1 MAIAKRPS
9 FAAPPMP
16 MEKGLAIGLLGGS
29 FNPAHE
35 GHLHA
40 SALALKQLGLDYVW
54 WLVSPQNPLKSERG
68 MAPFEAR
75 LASAKQLARHP
86 RIIVTGIEA
95 QLGTRFTL
103 DTLKALKRRFPR
115 AHFVWLMGTDN
126 LVQFP
131 RWRNWQ
137 GIFRQI
143 PIAVIARPGTA
154 LTARTSKTAIRF
166 KNRLLP
172 TNAGFPRRSLPS
184 WTILDSG
191 ARNPQSATAI
201 RTASR
206 G

>member
-1 MAIAKRPS
+1 
-9 FAAPPMP
+9 MP
-16 MEKGLAIGLLGGS
+16 MESGLVIGLLGGS

-40 SALALKQLGLDYVW
+40 SALALKQVGLDCVW

-68 MAPFEAR
+68 MAPFETR
-75 LASAKQLARHP
+75 LASAKKFARHP
-86 RIIVTGIEA
+86 RIIATGIEA
-95 QLGTRFTL
+95 QLGTSFTL
-103 DTLKALKRRFPR
+103 DTVKALKRRFPR
-115 AHFVWLMGTDN
+115 VHFIWLMGTDN

-137 GIFRQI
+137 EIFRQI
-143 PIAVIARPGTA
+143 PIAAVARPGNVLA
-154 LTARTSKTAIRF
+154 ARTSKAAIRF
-166 KNRLLP
+166 KNDYVP
-172 TNAGFPRRSLPS
+172 PNARFPHRAPPC
-184 WTILDSG
+184 WTIIDSG

>member
-1 MAIAKRPS
+1 
-9 FAAPPMP
+9 
-16 MEKGLAIGLLGGS
+16 MERGLTIGLLGGS

-35 GHLHA
+35 GHLHVC
-40 SALALKQLGLDYVW
+40 ALALKQLRLDYVW

-68 MAPFEAR
+68 MAPFETR
-75 LASAKQLARHP
+75 QASAQKLARHP
-86 RIIVTGIEA
+86 RITVTGIEA

-103 DTLKALKRRFPR
+103 DTLKALKRRFPQV
-115 AHFVWLMGTDN
+115 HFVWLMGTDN

-131 RWRNWQ
+131 RWRHWQ
-137 GIFRQI
+137 EIFRQI
-143 PIAVIARPGTA
+143 PIAAIARPGNV
-154 LTARTSKTAIRF
+154 LDARTSKAAIRF
-166 KNRLLP
+166 KNDYVP
-172 TNAGFPRRSLPS
+172 ANARFPRRAPPC